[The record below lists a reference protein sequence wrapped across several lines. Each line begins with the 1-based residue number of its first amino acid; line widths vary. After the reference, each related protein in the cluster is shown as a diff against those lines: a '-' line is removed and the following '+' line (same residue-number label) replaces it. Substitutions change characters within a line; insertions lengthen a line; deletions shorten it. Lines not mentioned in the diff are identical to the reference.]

1 MDYEI
6 TFTLNQLILFITT
19 IGGVITMVAAVTTII
34 FKLVNK
40 AKAPE
45 VEQNRRIKALEDR
58 LKIVEDQNKIFTQYF
73 INDDK
78 RFKEIENANRII
90 QSSILALLQHAIN
103 GDDIEILKKA
113 EERLKDYLVEK

>member
-34 FKLVNK
+34 FKLVNR

-58 LKIVEDQNKIFTQYF
+58 LKIVEDQNKTFTQYF

-103 GDDIEILKKA
+103 GDDIETLKKA

>member
-34 FKLVNK
+34 FKLVNR

-58 LKIVEDQNKIFTQYF
+58 LKTVEDQNKTFTQYF

-103 GDDIEILKKA
+103 GDDIETLKKA